1 MPLLLRGLELPDAQ
15 VRTNVIDTLLATAGT
30 GTKGDAISEHA
41 PSLVSVMLRNS
52 MVQEMSSIVRMPFL
66 DRIGE
71 DRHH

>member
-1 MPLLLRGLELPDAQ
+1 MPLLLRGLELPDTQ
-15 VRTNVIDTLLATAGT
+15 VRANVIDTLLATAGT
-30 GTKGDAISEHA
+30 GTKDDAISEHA